1 MLNLQEREKK
11 KNQKHLQT
19 IIKNTIIHAKTTF
32 TVHKSPQ
39 LVIRHMC
46 NKIWHS
52 FYFLLYFDLFAVV

>member
-19 IIKNTIIHAKTTF
+19 IIKNTIIHAKITF
-32 TVHKSPQ
+32 TVHKSTQ

-46 NKIWHS
+46 NKI
-52 FYFLLYFDLFAVV
+52 